1 MFELGVRLK
10 EARLRRSLE
19 LEQVEEQTR
28 ISRRYLR
35 ALEDERFELLPGDAY
50 AKAFLRSYADFL
62 GLDAKLYVDEYTG
75 RFDPR
80 APEPT
85 PASSPPRRHWPRP
98 LRAVR
103 PWPLVVAAAAVAV
116 LAVLAWQFGGSSS
129 QPISHPNPV
138 RPATRSASPN
148 ARPTPRPKPQPVP
161 VLSLKAA
168 RGRCWI
174 DAHLDSPTGKVV
186 YVGTLAQGTTIRFSL
201 HQPLWIRLGAPSTLD
216 ARIGG
221 KPVTDLPTQTAS
233 LIVTK
238 TGIRAG

>member
-1 MFELGVRLK
+1 MFELGASLK
-10 EARLRRSLE
+10 DARLRRSLE

-62 GLDAKLYVDEYTG
+62 GLDAKLYVDEYTA
-75 RFDPR
+75 RFGPR
-80 APEPT
+80 VHEPA
-85 PASSPPRRHWPRP
+85 PASTQPRGRRPRP
-98 LRAVR
+98 QLVVR
-103 PWPLVVAAAAVAV
+103 PRLLVVAAAAVAV

-129 QPISHPNPV
+129 QPISHPAPV
-138 RPATRSASPN
+138 HPATRPTAPK
-148 ARPTPRPKPQPVP
+148 ARPTPHPKPQPIP

-174 DAHLDSPTGKVV
+174 DAHLDSASGRVV

-201 HQPLWIRLGAPSTLD
+201 RQPLWIRLGAPSTLD

-221 KPVTDLPTQTAS
+221 KTVTHLPTQTAS